1 MSQYLV
7 YLRDKDNSNPIA
19 VKAGDLVFIG
29 GQIAYESNIGIP
41 DNLKL
46 HEGMPYHGS
55 LIEKQLKFI
64 YSRLEN
70 NLSDVDTSLKH
81 ILKINSFHVHGED
94 VDMALRERRNW
105 FNPDNPPPS
114 TLVFTPELPVKD
126 ARVSLDMINI
136 SKSASMPIESV
147 KLSKSPDIAQVKSIG
162 WAVFSQVLKGAGFIF
177 TRGTTAHNQDGPLK
191 ETLSSYSFPYDN
203 SIVKYQLRY
212 EIERMKDLLEDAGAS
227 LEHVVRA
234 ELHMTNMEDIAI
246 VDELWDEYFPSNP
259 PARVII
265 PVPLVVLPMRIES
278 EFIAV
283 DPKGPYKKEVIKF
296 KSTSNPISPESVAV
310 KAGPYL
316 FISGQMATDYKNGL
330 APNARPNPNFPYHQN
345 QARLE
350 AKYILENI
358 SNICNEAGTSI
369 ENLVKRRIHYTDLSD
384 IPVTEDLWQ
393 DRLGDRLPPTTIF
406 KTSGPLPIPSCKVQY
421 DLIAYIP

>member
-1 MSQYLV
+1 MSQDLV
-7 YLRDKDNSNPIA
+7 YLRDEGNSNPIA

-41 DNLKL
+41 DSLKL

-64 YSRLEN
+64 YSKLEN

-136 SKSASMPIESV
+136 AKSAALPIESV

-283 DPKGPYKKEVIKF
+283 DPKGPYKKEIIKF

-369 ENLVKRRIHYTDLSD
+369 ENLV
-384 IPVTEDLWQ
+384 
-393 DRLGDRLPPTTIF
+393 
-406 KTSGPLPIPSCKVQY
+406 
-421 DLIAYIP
+421 